1 MKKYIGTLALLAT
14 IFAAGCSKNET
25 EGTIDTPADNNALTI
40 RATIEQPTRTTLEE
54 GTEAA
59 LVKWQKYDLIA
70 VIMKQACE
78 NALDLID
85 SDSQYKNYKVYPD
98 FFSMK
103 ADAAGKT
110 EAEFRTTFD
119 DESIVYIWYVDLEKE

>member
-40 RATIEQPTRTTLEE
+40 HATIEQPTRTTLEE

-85 SDSQYKNYKVYPD
+85 SD
-98 FFSMK
+98 
-103 ADAAGKT
+103 
-110 EAEFRTTFD
+110 
-119 DESIVYIWYVDLEKE
+119 